1 MHRHWHRH
9 PIGNNVYVRIIIK
22 GDRFNSQYFVFISIL
37 PSIITLMIDFS
48 NQQISIPNFG
58 YLFLRM
64 PETCC
69 NPVKL
74 AILSDLDTLIIVI
87 DTRFK
92 GKETNVDAVDPF
104 PVRLFFVSFR
114 FVLFS
119 SLQTFSCIF
128 YFRYFSVSI
137 WCTIVFCCAN
147 HVHFEICS
155 I

>member
-1 MHRHWHRH
+1 
-9 PIGNNVYVRIIIK
+9 
-22 GDRFNSQYFVFISIL
+22 
-37 PSIITLMIDFS
+37 MIDFS

-114 FVLFS
+114 LVFISADFFLYILLSLFFCIDLMHHRLLLCKPCSFRNMLNLICLLWNAKNAAFVRSAYKISF
-119 SLQTFSCIF
+119 
-128 YFRYFSVSI
+128 
-137 WCTIVFCCAN
+137 
-147 HVHFEICS
+147 
-155 I
+155 